1 MRANLFLINTKA
13 KLLLNENEAFPLMN
27 SQTNPLISKDV
38 IMVSPWWE
46 SDRRDFMVENVG
58 IVVKKCPK
66 FGEKV
71 RIWGSKSGFWRKML
85 ELW

>member
-38 IMVSPWWE
+38 IMVSP
-46 SDRRDFMVENVG
+46 MVG
-58 IVVKKCPK
+58 I
-66 FGEKV
+66 
-71 RIWGSKSGFWRKML
+71 
-85 ELW
+85 